1 MRNFIAFLLLIPLI
15 VSCKKET
22 ENIIWQRSFGSG
34 NALFIKATSDSGFVG
49 CGELNSKPYLVK
61 LSREKSTLF
70 DFTSERDGLFS
81 SGWSD
86 DSCFIAAGSSN
97 DNMLLTRINN
107 NGDQVWDTTISTS
120 FKINVTNLC
129 YTGGGKFLAVGSSIS
144 DTDDPEAAGLLF
156 IWFDTTGQIIKNDE
170 ITGTDTISASQ
181 VIVDNSGNIYL
192 ALTRKINGSKA
203 TASVAKYNSNLQK
216 LWEEKIYNNT
226 DYTAV
231 CNDVILTG
239 SDSLYATGK
248 IEAYNTSGTLD
259 NSFMASL
266 STSGKLGWKK
276 YFENSNSG
284 SALISND
291 SDVLFMLNKNCFIIS
306 VLDPYSGT
314 VKDPIRM
321 FNECNSYN
329 TDAFGTDI
337 DIFYDRNILVAGS
350 TGGNFYLAI
359 KPSL

>member
-1 MRNFIAFLLLIPLI
+1 
-15 VSCKKET
+15 
-22 ENIIWQRSFGSG
+22 
-34 NALFIKATSDSGFVG
+34 VG

-97 DNMLLTRINN
+97 NNMLLTRINN
-107 NGDQVWDTTISTS
+107 NGNQVWDTTISGS
-120 FKINVTNLC
+120 FKISVTNLC
-129 YTGGGKFLAVGSSIS
+129 YTGGGKFLAVGSSIP
-144 DTDDPEAAGLLF
+144 DTDDSKAVALMF
-156 IWFDTTGQIIKNDE
+156 IWFDTTGQIIKNDS
-170 ITGTDTISASQ
+170 ITGTDIISASQ

-192 ALTRKINGSKA
+192 ALTRKNKGFKA
-203 TASVAKYNSNLQK
+203 SASVAKYNSNLEE

-226 DYTAV
+226 DYTAI
-231 CNDVILTG
+231 CNDIILTG
-239 SDSLYATGK
+239 SDSLYATGM
-248 IEAYNTSGTLD
+248 IEAYRTSGTLD

-291 SDVLFMLNKNCFIIS
+291 SDVVSLS
-306 VLDPYSGT
+306 VNL
-314 VKDPIRM
+314 IRIP
-321 FNECNSYN
+321 ELLWV
-329 TDAFGTDI
+329 
-337 DIFYDRNILVAGS
+337 R
-350 TGGNFYLAI
+350 
-359 KPSL
+359 

>member
-1 MRNFIAFLLLIPLI
+1 LI

-22 ENIIWQRSFGSG
+22 DNIIWQRSFGSG

-49 CGELNSKPYLVK
+49 CGELNNKPYLVK

-70 DFTSERDGLFS
+70 NFTSERDGLFS

-107 NGDQVWDTTISTS
+107 NGYQVWDTTISAS

-129 YTGGGKFLAVGSSIS
+129 YIGGGEFLAVGSAIP
-144 DTDDPEAAGLLF
+144 DTDDPEAVGLLF
-156 IWFDTTGQIIKNDE
+156 IWFDTTGQIIKNDK
-170 ITGTDTISASQ
+170 ITETDIISASQ

-192 ALTRKINGSKA
+192 ALTRKIEGFKA
-203 TASVAKYNSNLQK
+203 SASVAKYSSNLQK

-231 CNDVILTG
+231 CNDVLLIG

-248 IEAYNTSGTLD
+248 IEAVRTSGTLD

-291 SDVLFMLNKNCFIIS
+291 SDVLFMLNRNCFIIS

-314 VKDPIRM
+314 VLGPIRM
-321 FNECNSYN
+321 FNECNSYT

-359 KPSL
+359 KPSLY